1 MDIPSFFESVENELL
16 ARLAKAGF
24 VAHAGDKGG
33 NREEILR
40 DFLSKHLPARYG
52 VAKGEIATKA
62 GQRSHSADI
71 IIYDAL
77 DTPILYSESTAV
89 LPIEGVYGIIE
100 VKSRLSKTEFLDA
113 ASKITEFK
121 RLAPRDLSVISTRD
135 YVTVHRPSR
144 PFGLILGYQLDGN
157 SLASLA
163 GNWAEE
169 NKRVHDVNFFV
180 NAIAVLGTGVLN
192 YELIDLP
199 AGTKEVILHTDTFV
213 NTIRT
218 AEHATSQGLP
228 VPERL
233 FRIAQHALGNR
244 TFGRFYVYLLLLL
257 SGIRLGVPDL
267 GAYLDPEL
275 PRLIFKES

>member
-24 VAHAGDKGG
+24 VAHAADKGG

-40 DFLSKHLPARYG
+40 DFLTKHLPARYG
-52 VAKGEIATKA
+52 VAKGEIATKS

-77 DTPILYSESTAV
+77 STPILYSESTAV

-163 GNWAEE
+163 DNWAEE

-180 NAIAVLGTGVLN
+180 NAIGVLGTGVLN
-192 YELIDLP
+192 YELIDLA
-199 AGTKEVILHTDTFV
+199 AGTKETILHTDTFV
-213 NTIRT
+213 NTILT
-218 AEHATSQGLP
+218 AHHATSQGLP
-228 VPERL
+228 VPDRF
-233 FRIAQHALGNR
+233 FRIVQHSLGTR
-244 TFGRFYVYLLLLL
+244 TFGRFYIYLLLLL

-275 PRLIFKES
+275 PPLIFKES